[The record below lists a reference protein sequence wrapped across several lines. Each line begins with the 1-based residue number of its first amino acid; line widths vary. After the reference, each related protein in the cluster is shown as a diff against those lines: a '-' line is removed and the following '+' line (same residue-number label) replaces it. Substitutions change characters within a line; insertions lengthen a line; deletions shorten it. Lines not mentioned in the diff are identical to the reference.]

1 MDRPLL
7 DVMQARHSVRA
18 YRDTPITGDTLAA
31 LQACIEDCNRQSGL
45 HIQLVREEPRAFDG
59 FMAHY
64 GKFSG
69 VKNYIAMV
77 GKKGPALEQTCGY
90 WGQRVVLQAQALG
103 LNTCWVAMTFA
114 KVSGAYRLNA
124 GEKLCCVIAIGYGR
138 TQGAPHKIKT
148 PEQVSRADAACPDW
162 FRRGVQAAL
171 LAPTAMNQ
179 QKFTLTLQSDG
190 RVQAKPGAGF
200 YTKLDLGIVKCHFE
214 LGSGKDGSIWA

>member
-7 DVMQARHSVRA
+7 DAMQARHSVRA

-69 VKNYIAMV
+69 VKNYIA
-77 GKKGPALEQTCGY
+77 
-90 WGQRVVLQAQALG
+90 
-103 LNTCWVAMTFA
+103 
-114 KVSGAYRLNA
+114 
-124 GEKLCCVIAIGYGR
+124 
-138 TQGAPHKIKT
+138 
-148 PEQVSRADAACPDW
+148 
-162 FRRGVQAAL
+162 
-171 LAPTAMNQ
+171 
-179 QKFTLTLQSDG
+179 DG